1 MTVIHSKINMKELHE
16 KPAWF
21 KAHEETD
28 LIAFGVAQME
38 RAEIKNTL
46 IKQVAVDA
54 EFSKTLAEI
63 KGFMANLQW
72 LADSSK
78 GVSLL
83 RKPALWVVA
92 LIIGI
97 VAFTG
102 GLKALLLGIASW
114 LKF

>member
-21 KAHEETD
+21 KAHEEID
-28 LIAFGVAQME
+28 RIAFGVAQME

-63 KGFMANLQW
+63 KEFMANLQW

>member
-1 MTVIHSKINMKELHE
+1 
-16 KPAWF
+16 
-21 KAHEETD
+21 
-28 LIAFGVAQME
+28 
-38 RAEIKNTL
+38 
-46 IKQVAVDA
+46 
-54 EFSKTLAEI
+54 
-63 KGFMANLQW
+63 MANLQW

-83 RKPALWVVA
+83 RKPTLWIVA

>member
-1 MTVIHSKINMKELHE
+1 MTVIHSKINMNE

-28 LIAFGVAQME
+28 LIAFSVAQKE

-54 EFSKTLAEI
+54 EFSKTLVEI

-83 RKPALWVVA
+83 RKPTLWVVA